1 MTQKRKIIVTASLP
15 YANGDIHLG
24 HMLEYVQ
31 TDIWK
36 RFQTMRG
43 HDCYYICGTDAHGTP
58 VMLRAEKENI
68 DPAKLVENMRQSH
81 INDFKDFFVEF
92 DYFHSTH
99 SEENKYFTEAIY
111 KRLKEQDDID
121 VKTINQAFDPVKK
134 IFLPDRYVKGTCPKC
149 GAEDQYGDSCDA
161 CGATYD
167 PLEMKNPVS
176 VLSGETPVE
185 KASEHLFFNLPKHEA
200 FLKDWIHSG
209 HVQKPIANK
218 LNEWFEAGLASWDIS
233 RDEPYFGF
241 KIPGYDDKYFYVWL
255 DAPIGYIASFKKYCE
270 EHPEIN
276 FESFWEAGSKTEL
289 YHFVGKDVV
298 YFHSLFWPAVL
309 KSSGHRLPNA
319 VHAHGFLTVNGK
331 KMSKSRGTFINSKTY
346 VKHLQPEYLRYYFAS
361 KLSDQIEDLD
371 LNLEDFKAKVNSD
384 LIGKVVNIASRSS
397 GFITKKFDGFLS
409 KDIADNALLQ
419 SFIDAGDSIADLYEK
434 RLYAFAMKEI
444 MRLADTANQYINDKA
459 PWVLAKDADKQN
471 EVQLIC
477 SLGIN
482 LFRLLMIYL
491 QPVLP
496 VLAKEVADFLNVETF
511 TWQDSKQALTDH
523 QIKTFK
529 PLMKRIEQEQIDAM
543 LEDAKEELQPETTAT
558 GQLADNPIKPEIT
571 IDDFMKLDLRVAKVV
586 HADHVEGADKL
597 LRLELDLGG
606 EKRQVFAGIKSAY
619 EPEDLIGKSV
629 VMVANLKPR
638 KMRFGMSEGMVIVAS
653 GTDGLFL
660 VTPQEGAEPGTPVK

>member
-660 VTPQEGAEPGTPVK
+660 VTPQEGAAPGTPVK